1 VFLIDRPVRWLLC
14 SFLVLVAAA
23 IPVHAKL
30 ASEWTQIAN
39 NLQLIRVALDAAQSA
54 RTLVQQIHLQRQ
66 QYEAQLRNLEGLP
79 SVGRELAADGAAAM
93 ASLAAYRRAL
103 DQLHG
108 SLTRQQSAIDQRFT
122 EARLGGLDWAS
133 YLRQQDGLL
142 AQRNHHARQR
152 LAQEQAVLE
161 QVASDYDFARRLQ
174 ADIPESVGQHQSLQ
188 HLNLHMNRVVTQNAR
203 MLQVM
208 GTTLRDRGESEA
220 QRAADERRAMTWL
233 QQLRDREKAIQERQR
248 EFLR

>member
-1 VFLIDRPVRWLLC
+1 VFLTDRPVRRLLGC
-14 SFLVLVAAA
+14 FLLLVATS
-23 IPVHAKL
+23 IPVQAKL

-39 NLQLIRVALDAAQSA
+39 NLQLIKVALDAAQSA
-54 RTLVQQIHLQRQ
+54 RTLVQQIQLQRQ
-66 QYEAQLRNLEGLP
+66 QYETQLRNLKGLP
-79 SVGRELAADGAAAM
+79 SMAPELAIDGAAAV
-93 ASLAAYRRAL
+93 ASLAAYQRAL

-122 EARLGGLDWAS
+122 EARLGGLDWES

-174 ADIPESVGQHQSLQ
+174 ADIPASVGQHQSLQ
-188 HLNLHMNRVVTQNAR
+188 HLNLQMNRVVTQNAR

-208 GTTLRDRGESEA
+208 GASLRDRGESEA
-220 QRAADERRAMTWL
+220 QRSADERRAMTWL
-233 QQLRDREKAIQERQR
+233 QQLRDQEKAVRERQR